1 MGAGWPVKPE
11 DPTTRDIRLLGRIR
25 ALELAIELW
34 ARGRD
39 LWWECGFQTYLKRTG
54 REPGEEPAVTVLHFE
69 GPLYQ
74 VFNGTYDDGAMGEFD
89 ALIAAMGFEYALE
102 DHVSLHIYPTDP
114 EEMAAFAEH
123 FRWQWICSLVE
134 PDFADVYEEVYGHFE
149 SRPEDLNRL
158 HWREFE
164 ILLSGVFRHQGFDVE
179 LGPGSGDGG
188 VDLRLLQRDPL
199 GDVLTLVQAKKYA
212 PARKIELQAV
222 QALHGAWAVEKAD
235 KSLFVTTSEYLP
247 SARKF
252 AGRTNGVLELATS
265 ADVVSWCA
273 NARAGVIEDKSTL
286 VSDAVVRELLFQARA
301 GRMDRVVHAHQGYT
315 ISRNGFGLVLKETR
329 RAALIMALPIVR
341 TTSGDPYI
349 GTESPDFEEAAMQMK
364 QAVSVTR
371 ARRSVDEGR
380 VSYWDGHSYFT
391 AWNGQPAHFDLYD

>member
-1 MGAGWPVKPE
+1 MGAGSPVKPE
-11 DPTTRDIRLLGRIR
+11 DATTRDIRLLGRIR
-25 ALELAIELW
+25 ALETAIEVW

-39 LWWECGFQTYLKRTG
+39 LWWECGFQTFLKRTG

-74 VFNGTYDDGAMGEFD
+74 VFNGTYDDGALDEFD

-114 EEMAAFAEH
+114 EEIAAFAEH

-149 SRPEDLNRL
+149 TRPEDLNRL

-222 QALHGAWAVEKAD
+222 QALHGAWAVEKAERAC
-235 KSLFVTTSEYLP
+235 SSRRP
-247 SARKF
+247 NICR
-252 AGRTNGVLELATS
+252 
-265 ADVVSWCA
+265 
-273 NARAGVIEDKSTL
+273 ARAGSLAAPMACSSLRHPPTWYPG
-286 VSDAVVRELLFQARA
+286 ARTR
-301 GRMDRVVHAHQGYT
+301 GRAS
-315 ISRNGFGLVLKETR
+315 SRTSQRSYRTPWFG
-329 RAALIMALPIVR
+329 
-341 TTSGDPYI
+341 
-349 GTESPDFEEAAMQMK
+349 
-364 QAVSVTR
+364 
-371 ARRSVDEGR
+371 
-380 VSYWDGHSYFT
+380 SYWLKPGRADWTGSCT
-391 AWNGQPAHFDLYD
+391 RIRVTPSAGMGSAWCSRRRDEPLS